1 MKHKISFILFN
12 ILLLVFLFS
21 GVKMV
26 EASVQTERDRLI
38 QQIQILQK
46 EIQRVKALISKF
58 KLEKEITAKSY
69 LAVNLSEFQRN
80 QGSVERSEAGS
91 YNSVVFK
98 KNIDRLYPIASITKL
113 MSAVVA
119 FENIDTN
126 QTITLTEKMLEPLGY
141 SPSLFLG
148 LNVSAKNLLRAGLIQ
163 STNDAVESL
172 TYFLEKGEFLALMN
186 QKAKELDMTN
196 TFFYDSHGLNPSN
209 RSTAPDIARLLTYIY
224 ENHPEILNI
233 TKDNNFWL
241 PNQAGRLLKFK
252 NVNNFYQIPEF
263 IGGKSGYLPK
273 AKQTMASLFNLNEEP
288 IAIVLLYSKN
298 RRTDILKILN
308 WFKNNSVF

>member
-1 MKHKISFILFN
+1 MKHKIFFILFN

-21 GVKMV
+21 GVKTV

-58 KLEKEITAKSY
+58 KLEKEITAESY
-69 LAVNLSEFQRN
+69 LAVNLSD
-80 QGSVERSEAGS
+80 
-91 YNSVVFK
+91 NSVVFK

-119 FENIDTN
+119 FENIDIN

-141 SPSLFLG
+141 SPSLFWG
-148 LNVSAKNLLRAGLIQ
+148 LNVSAKNLLRASLVQ
-163 STNDAVESL
+163 STNDAAESL
-172 TYFLEKGEFLALMN
+172 TYFLEKGKFLALMN
-186 QKAKELDMTN
+186 QKAKELDMVN

-209 RSTAPDIARLLTYIY
+209 RSTAPDIAKLLTYIY

-233 TKDNNFWL
+233 TKDDNFWL

-263 IGGKSGYLPK
+263 IGGKTGYLPE
-273 AKQTMASLFNLNEEP
+273 AKQTLASLFNLNEEP
-288 IAIVLLYSKN
+288 IAIILLYSKN
-298 RRTDILKILN
+298 RQTDILKILN
-308 WFKNNSVF
+308 WFKNNSVL

>member
-1 MKHKISFILFN
+1 MKHKIFFILFN

-21 GVKMV
+21 GVKTV

-58 KLEKEITAKSY
+58 KLEKEITAESY
-69 LAVNLSEFQRN
+69 LAVNLSD
-80 QGSVERSEAGS
+80 
-91 YNSVVFK
+91 NSVVFK

-119 FENIDTN
+119 FENIDIN

-141 SPSLFLG
+141 SPSLFWG
-148 LNVSAKNLLRAGLIQ
+148 LNVSAKNLLRASLVQ
-163 STNDAVESL
+163 STNDAAESL
-172 TYFLEKGEFLALMN
+172 TYFLEKGKFLALMN
-186 QKAKELDMTN
+186 QKAKELDMVN

-209 RSTAPDIARLLTYIY
+209 RSTAPDIAKLLIYIY

-233 TKDNNFWL
+233 TKDDNFWL

-263 IGGKSGYLPK
+263 IGGKTGYLPE
-273 AKQTMASLFNLNEEP
+273 AKQTLASLFNLNEEP
-288 IAIVLLYSKN
+288 IAIILLYSKN
-298 RRTDILKILN
+298 RQTDILKILN
-308 WFKNNSVF
+308 WFKNNSVL

>member
-1 MKHKISFILFN
+1 MYLKMKHKIFFILFN

-58 KLEKEITAKSY
+58 KLEKEITAESY
-69 LAVNLSEFQRN
+69 LAVNLSD
-80 QGSVERSEAGS
+80 
-91 YNSVVFK
+91 NSVVFK
-98 KNIDRLYPIASITKL
+98 KNIDQLYPIASITKL
-113 MSAVVA
+113 MGAVVA

-172 TYFLEKGEFLALMN
+172 TYFLEEGEFLALMN
-186 QKAKELDMTN
+186 QKAKELDMVN

-224 ENHPEILNI
+224 ENHPEILSI

-241 PNQAGRLLKFK
+241 PDPTGRLLKFK

-288 IAIVLLYSKN
+288 IAIILLYSKN

-308 WFKNNSVF
+308 WFKNNSVLK

>member
-1 MKHKISFILFN
+1 MYLKMKHKIFFILFN

-58 KLEKEITAKSY
+58 KLEKEITAESY
-69 LAVNLSEFQRN
+69 LAVNLSDN
-80 QGSVERSEAGS
+80 PVI
-91 YNSVVFK
+91 FK

-119 FENIDTN
+119 FENINVN

-148 LNVSAKNLLRAGLIQ
+148 LNVSAKNLLRASLIQ
-163 STNDAVESL
+163 STNDAAESL
-172 TYFLEKGEFLALMN
+172 TYFLEEGEFLALMN
-186 QKAKELDMTN
+186 QKAKELDMVN

-233 TKDNNFWL
+233 TKDDNFWL
-241 PNQAGRLLKFK
+241 SNQAGRLLKFK

-263 IGGKSGYLPK
+263 IGGKSGYLPE
-273 AKQTMASLFNLNEEP
+273 AKQTLASLFNLNEES
-288 IAIVLLYSKN
+288 IAIILLYSKN

-308 WFKNNSVF
+308 WFKNNSAL

>member
-1 MKHKISFILFN
+1 MKHKIFFILFN

-58 KLEKEITAKSY
+58 KLEKEITAESY
-69 LAVNLSEFQRN
+69 LAVNLSDN
-80 QGSVERSEAGS
+80 PVI
-91 YNSVVFK
+91 FK

-119 FENIDTN
+119 FENINVN

-148 LNVSAKNLLRAGLIQ
+148 LNVSAKNLLRASLIQ
-163 STNDAVESL
+163 STNDAAESL
-172 TYFLEKGEFLALMN
+172 TYFLEEGEFLALMN
-186 QKAKELDMTN
+186 QKAKELDMVN

-233 TKDNNFWL
+233 TKDDNFWL
-241 PNQAGRLLKFK
+241 SNQAGRLLKFK

-263 IGGKSGYLPK
+263 IGGKSGYLPE
-273 AKQTMASLFNLNEEP
+273 AKQTLASLFNLNEES
-288 IAIVLLYSKN
+288 IAIILLYSKN
-298 RRTDILKILN
+298 RRTDILKILD
-308 WFKNNSVF
+308 WFKNNSAL